1 MLIWADKT
9 MWELNDGLDLRPAN
23 KTKNTKPFRSAY
35 FSSKS
40 QIYLLELVPYNTI
53 TKEAI
58 PIKLITIK
66 IETLQEQIR
75 NH

>member
-1 MLIWADKT
+1 MLIWDDKT
-9 MWELNDGLDLRPAN
+9 MWELNEGLDLRPAN

-40 QIYLLELVPYNTI
+40 RIYLRELVPYNII

-66 IETLQEQIR
+66 IETLQE
-75 NH
+75 